1 MSENNSSRPNERT
14 SPILVKVSRAAE
26 ISGYPKSFIRK
37 TFIREELRPKNIPPP
52 PPHQRRGRAVDI
64 YADQIPTWVKTVEAF
79 LAAQGRKG
87 KRGRPTVAER
97 IAQRQATSAV

>member
-1 MSENNSSRPNERT
+1 MSDNSSHHSRSN
-14 SPILVKVSRAAE
+14 PILVKVSRAAE

-64 YADQIPTWVKTVEAF
+64 YADQIPSWVKAVEAF
-79 LAAQGRKG
+79 LAGVGRKS

-97 IAQRQATSAV
+97 MAQRQQDAI

>member
-1 MSENNSSRPNERT
+1 MSDSNSSSQHNRNY
-14 SPILVKVSRAAE
+14 PILVKVSQAAE

-64 YADQIPTWVKTVEAF
+64 YADQISAWVVSVEAF
-79 LAAQGRKG
+79 LLASRRKG
-87 KRGRPTVAER
+87 KCGRPTVAER
-97 IAQRQATSAV
+97 IAQRRQGG